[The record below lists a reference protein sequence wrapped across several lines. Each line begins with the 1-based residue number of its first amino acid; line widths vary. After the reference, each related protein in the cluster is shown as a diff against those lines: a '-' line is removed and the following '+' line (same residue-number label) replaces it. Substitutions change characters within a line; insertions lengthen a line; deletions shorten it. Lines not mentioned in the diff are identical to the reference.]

1 MTEEEAKA
9 WFQTHVSR
17 ETYANLVTYRA
28 LLIQW
33 QNAINLIA
41 PSTLD
46 FIWSRHF
53 FDSAQ
58 LCSLAPPNAKS
69 WLDLGS
75 GAGFPGLIIAA
86 VARQRMPELSVT
98 LVESDIRKCAFMR
111 EAARIM
117 GLSVHILS
125 RRIADIPI
133 QKADVISA
141 RALTDLPTLIKYATP
156 HLSLKTT
163 LIFPKG
169 NSYMVEVRKLENDW
183 QESVEVI
190 KSCVDPDSVILR
202 ISPPT

>member
-1 MTEEEAKA
+1 MEEEAKA

-17 ETYANLVTYRA
+17 ETYANLVTYRD

-33 QNAINLIA
+33 QKTINLIA
-41 PSTLD
+41 PSTLEL
-46 FIWSRHF
+46 IWSRHF

-58 LCSLAPPNAKS
+58 LCSLVPSSAKS

-86 VARQRMPELSVT
+86 IARQNMPELSVT

-111 EAARIM
+111 EAARKM
-117 GLSVHILS
+117 DLSVHILS

-133 QKADVISA
+133 QRADVISA
-141 RALTDLPTLIKYATP
+141 RALTDLPTLIEYSKP
-156 HLSLKTT
+156 HLGEATT

-169 NSYMVEVRKLENDW
+169 NSYMMEVKKLEENW

-190 KSCVDPDSVILR
+190 KSCVDPDSFILR